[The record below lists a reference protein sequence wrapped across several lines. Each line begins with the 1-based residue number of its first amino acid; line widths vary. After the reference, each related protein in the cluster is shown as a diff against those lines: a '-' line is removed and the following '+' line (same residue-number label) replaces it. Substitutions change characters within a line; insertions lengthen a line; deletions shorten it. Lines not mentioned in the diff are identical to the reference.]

1 MVDKSVGKS
10 RIPFI
15 EQKSLE
21 VFTRAVR
28 ALN

>member
-1 MVDKSVGKS
+1 MVDKSVGS